1 MRFVSLE
8 LTILLWI
15 KLQKLFKNSSIK
27 KLKFEI
33 SENMN
38 HYVWSL
44 DNKVVYKTEKILI
57 KKVENFRIKICNYS
71 MMRHSMHLY
80 GDDFRLLNI
89 KGDFLLLKNIVDII
103 PMETYVLQFN
113 ANLKGNWFF
122 YCYVHYNM
130 MSGMECILPRKIK
143 LQILKL

>member
-44 DNKVVYKTEKILI
+44 DNKVV
-57 KKVENFRIKICNYS
+57 S
-71 MMRHSMHLY
+71 
-80 GDDFRLLNI
+80 
-89 KGDFLLLKNIVDII
+89 
-103 PMETYVLQFN
+103 
-113 ANLKGNWFF
+113 
-122 YCYVHYNM
+122 
-130 MSGMECILPRKIK
+130 
-143 LQILKL
+143 